1 MIIKKKILTYATV
14 ALLLMLI
21 LFIIDVYKLYKE
33 EKPPIPE
40 ITLEGEPIQTVLGS
54 YNYHGT
60 KVKADD
66 PVKMMLDFSGE
77 QVKENQKLVV
87 TFPADKKPKK
97 ITISQW
103 NTVPGVEKKSGT
115 GDTFT
120 IPPSFSSQPDQ
131 KFYFKIKAEWEK
143 DLSTYYVKLR
153 IQDLPYF
160 HEFFSRDPE
169 KHSVLAIVPR
179 GESEKYDIPEDL
191 KNNLDSFH
199 LSDDIET
206 LKKEYPELQSTPI
219 PYYMVFNTEF
229 MVWSTPDKEELI
241 RWLAELELSPAG

>member
-1 MIIKKKILTYATV
+1 MKRKILIYAGAATI
-14 ALLLMLI
+14 LLVLLTSM
-21 LFIIDVYKLYKE
+21 DRYKLYKE

-40 ITLEGEPIQTVLGS
+40 ITVEEEPIQTVLGS

-66 PVKMMLDFSGE
+66 PVKMMLDFNGE
-77 QVKENQKLVV
+77 QVKENQRLVV
-87 TFPADKKPKK
+87 TFPAAAEPKK

-103 NTVPGVEKKSGT
+103 NTIPGVEKKSET
-115 GDTFT
+115 GDSFT

-143 DLSTYYVKLR
+143 DFSTYYVKLR

-160 HEFFSRDPE
+160 HEFLSHDSE
-169 KHSVLAIVPR
+169 KYSVLAIVPR

-191 KNNLDSFH
+191 KSKLDSFH
-199 LSDDIET
+199 LSDDIEA
-206 LKKEYPELQSTPI
+206 LKKEYPELQSTI
-219 PYYMVFNTEF
+219 VPYYIIFNTEF
-229 MVWSTPDKEELI
+229 KVWSTLHKEELI
-241 RWLAELELSPAG
+241 RWLTELDLSPAG